1 MLAVR
6 AGAGL
11 PKYRSTVRSG
21 RLRHSRAGAGVSAG
35 FQPPPAAA
43 LEKELMG
50 STPKLFNFQGRAH
63 SVEASPPSSRKLL
76 KKAAAAPSVS

>member
-35 FQPPPAAA
+35 FQSPPAAA

-50 STPKLFNFQGRAH
+50 STPKLFNFQGQAH
-63 SVEASPPSSRKLL
+63 SVDASPQAPESSSRKLQQ
-76 KKAAAAPSVS
+76 PQV